1 MVPRLSRPFGV
12 DIRAGRTHAVL
23 VRGRTVEGMRRKRDR
38 VVNVRAWMMVG
49 AAVGASLGFAACAE
63 GAPAVDPEA
72 AATLTL
78 EELNAL
84 SCGVP
89 AGAITVRLSDCAVSP
104 VGAAAAGPI
113 SFHAIPPTAAE
124 NGGALRELVIARRE
138 APGAPATEVAAI
150 REVLADR
157 PRDLS
162 VELPAGDYE
171 LQCRT
176 AEAGPRET
184 RVFVTTG
191 TVPLTVTA
199 APAR

>member
-1 MVPRLSRPFGV
+1 MP
-12 DIRAGRTHAVL
+12 
-23 VRGRTVEGMRRKRDR
+23 RDR
-38 VVNVRAWMMVG
+38 LVNVRAWMLVG
-49 AAVGASLGFAACAE
+49 AAVGASLGLAACGE
-63 GAPAVDPEA
+63 SAPPVAPEA

-78 EELNAL
+78 EEVNGL

-124 NGGALRELVIARRE
+124 NGGGLRELIIARRE
-138 APGAPATEVAAI
+138 TPGAAAVEVAAI

-162 VELPAGDYE
+162 VELAAGDYE
-171 LQCRT
+171 LQCRM
-176 AEAGPRET
+176 AEPGPRET
-184 RVFVTTG
+184 RVFVTTA
-191 TVPLTVTA
+191 TIPLTVTA
-199 APAR
+199 GPAR

>member
-1 MVPRLSRPFGV
+1 MRTTHRWVGLLGSLC
-12 DIRAGRTHAVL
+12 AGLMLAGCT
-23 VRGRTVEGMRRKRDR
+23 
-38 VVNVRAWMMVG
+38 
-49 AAVGASLGFAACAE
+49 
-63 GAPAVDPEA
+63 APEPAGLPEA
-72 AATLTL
+72 SATLTV

-89 AGAITVRLSDCAVSP
+89 AGSISVRLADCSVLP

-124 NGGALRELVIARRE
+124 NGGALRELVIVTRPE
-138 APGAPATEVAAI
+138 PGAEPVEVAAI

-171 LQCRT
+171 LRCQA
-176 AEAGPRET
+176 AEPGPVAA
-184 RVFVTTG
+184 RVYVTTG
-191 TVPLTVTA
+191 VVPLTVTDGIQ
-199 APAR
+199 R